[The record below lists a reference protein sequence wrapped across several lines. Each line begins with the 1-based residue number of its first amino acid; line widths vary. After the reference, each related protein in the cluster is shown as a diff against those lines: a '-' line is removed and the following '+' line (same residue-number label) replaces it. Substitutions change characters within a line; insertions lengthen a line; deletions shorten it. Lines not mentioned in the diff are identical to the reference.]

1 MKKVALLI
9 DGGFFIKRIN
19 YYLRNFFDNHPITAA
34 NLTDIVW
41 SMVNF
46 HLEGTHGRHRNQ
58 SLKELFR
65 IYYYD
70 CPPPSDQLTMPL
82 KEKKEINGEM
92 REVTVNFN
100 MKLHPP
106 YILANEFHT
115 ALRQNRKTA
124 LRLGVLKA
132 DKDNRWVLQSSIL
145 KDLVRGRVKWEEI
158 NNSHFN
164 HTYRQKGVDIKL
176 GMDITHLSYEGL
188 VDSIVLVAGDED
200 FVSVAKQARIRG
212 IDFILNPLGAAI
224 SDSLNEHI
232 DGVQTSNMIKVIHQ
246 VCKIEPVNKPE
257 WWEEYET
264 RREDRKEENRRRLQG
279 GGRKRARTR

>member
-9 DGGFFIKRIN
+9 DGGFFIKRVN

-41 SMVNF
+41 NMVNF
-46 HLEGTHGRHRNQ
+46 HLEGTHGKHRNQ

-70 CPPPSDQLTMPL
+70 CPPPSDQLTMPF
-82 KEKKEINGEM
+82 KEEKEINGVI
-92 REVTVNFN
+92 RKVNASFN
-100 MKLHPP
+100 MKQHPP
-106 YILANEFHT
+106 YVLSREFHT

-132 DKDNRWVLQSSIL
+132 DKDNRWVLQSSAL
-145 KDLVRGRVKWEEI
+145 KDLLKGRLQWEDI
-158 NNSHFN
+158 NNTHFN

-212 IDFILNPLGAAI
+212 IDFILNPLGATI

-232 DGVQTSNMIKVIHQ
+232 DGIQTSNLIKAIHQ
-246 VCKIEPVNKPE
+246 VCRIEPANKPD
-257 WWEEYET
+257 WWDSYKLGREE
-264 RREDRKEENRRRLQG
+264 RRR
-279 GGRKRARTR
+279 